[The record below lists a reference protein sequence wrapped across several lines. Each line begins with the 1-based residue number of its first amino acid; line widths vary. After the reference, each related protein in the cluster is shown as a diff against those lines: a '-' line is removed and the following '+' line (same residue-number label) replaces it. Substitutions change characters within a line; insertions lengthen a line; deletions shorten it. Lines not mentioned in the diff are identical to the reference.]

1 MTKKEILKLIDDK
14 YDGDRNKFYEDYPTP
29 ESLRDE
35 SSGLKI
41 DRDYGGYLNSYNN
54 GGKLPMYQNGTNNA
68 FMTNSYNTGTST
80 NYNAYMPNGIDYSQP
95 ASDNTFGATNY
106 SGTYQPNTSNITTND
121 PSNTEI
127 AMEAG
132 ASAIPMY
139 GQYAQMGNMVS
150 DAVENSAN
158 TIDVGGVDTGIG
170 KTAGDRNKKA
180 AEAAIDPTKHLSNTL
195 KYASKDEDGKRHL
208 DKAAFSFFAPGL
220 SNVVLSK
227 MEQKEG
233 LAKAK
238 EEQQGLDIEETDF
251 NKKQA
256 LLADRESGELDKANA
271 AANTSGY
278 GTFMAKDGG
287 YANFNPQAEIEDGEL
302 IEGTTG
308 TYKAE
313 GDTHENG
320 GIEIGF
326 SENGTPIAG
335 KGGKLTKMYEGGGK
349 MSSAFVS
356 SNNMKVPKDMAE
368 RLLKI

>member
-1 MTKKEILKLIDDK
+1 
-14 YDGDRNKFYEDYPTP
+14 
-29 ESLRDE
+29 
-35 SSGLKI
+35 
-41 DRDYGGYLNSYNN
+41 
-54 GGKLPMYQNGTNNA
+54 MYQNGTNNA

-106 SGTYQPNTSNITTND
+106 SGTYQPDTSNITTND

-132 ASAIPMY
+132 SSAIPMY

-170 KTAGDRNKKA
+170 KTAGDRNKIA
-180 AEAAIDPTKHLSNTL
+180 AAHAINPTKHLSNTL

-208 DKAAFSFFAPGL
+208 GKAAFSFFAPGL

-233 LAKAK
+233 LEKAK

-256 LLADRESGELDKANA
+256 LLADRESGELNKANA
-271 AANTSGY
+271 LATNTSGY
-278 GTFMAKDGG
+278 ETYMGARNGG
-287 YANFNPQAEIEDGEL
+287 YL
-302 IEGTTG
+302 S
-308 TYKAE
+308 Y
-313 GDTHENG
+313 
-320 GIEIGF
+320 
-326 SENGTPIAG
+326 ENGTSNANLGPAVAEV
-335 KGGKLTKMYEGGGK
+335 EGGGK
-349 MSSAFVS
+349 GKKGEWIGGPKGGRPIIGGRHEDGGVAIAYNDNGIPAAVSGGYLGDPIGDGTKDTNFVWS
-356 SNNMKVPKDMAE
+356 DNKEKKLTRDQ
-368 RLLKI
+368 LKELGIYIA